1 MKLFEGCVLA
11 SDIDGTLINNNRL
24 CSRNL
29 EAIHRF
35 VQAGGSFCLA
45 SGRSPLAARPIA
57 EEIGCATLSV
67 LYNGGMVYDF
77 SNNAVL
83 SEKTLDPRAKQF
95 LFSLTDRFCE
105 IGAEAYVKT
114 DPYIVHETQEV
125 LDHLAYESLRGLRTD
140 RDSLMRLPWNKA
152 LALFEDARRCREVC
166 REAQEL
172 GLPCTFTESS
182 CCIDGIPRYYL
193 EQLPSGTDK
202 AAGVKTMLS
211 FLSVRKGGF
220 FAIGDYDND
229 LGMLQAADCAASVA
243 DAPEYIRKQCN
254 FVGGTCQNGAVADF
268 IEYLFQQ
275 YRCGNASEE

>member
-57 EEIGCATLSV
+57 EEIGCVTLSV

-140 RDSLMRLPWNKA
+140 RDSLMRLPWNK
-152 LALFEDARRCREVC
+152 RW
-166 REAQEL
+166 
-172 GLPCTFTESS
+172 P
-182 CCIDGIPRYYL
+182 YL
-193 EQLPSGTDK
+193 KMPG
-202 AAGVKTMLS
+202 AAGRFAGRRRSSAYPVPLRKAPAVSTVFRGIIWNS
-211 FLSVRKGGF
+211 FR
-220 FAIGDYDND
+220 
-229 LGMLQAADCAASVA
+229 AAPTRR
-243 DAPEYIRKQCN
+243 PE
-254 FVGGTCQNGAVADF
+254 
-268 IEYLFQQ
+268 
-275 YRCGNASEE
+275 